1 MLKYKTFKASQNKG
15 INDPIFRF
23 LFFLF
28 YSSKKTKNILQYL
41 HNFLQKYT
49 YKFWLNLLFLYLN
62 NLGFKSY
69 KLTLVGCNKTQ
80 QECLRKDL
88 VTFYKTLIIYMAY
101 SILIF
106 GITFTLSIWRY
117 ISIYHIFYIAYKYF
131 LLYKEDHYSDL
142 AKHGQ
147 YNMVIFILGVI
158 IISITFNIFLLLN
171 KLINSKRYNLTIYF
185 LIILISIIFIK
196 LFTFLNTK
204 SNCSKWGIGLNNTN
218 VNKYKYTSEC
228 SIIIPK
234 KCPMDIYYGVMDFS
248 KLLKIDCKNTDNI
261 NARNLLLK
269 YLNFDNPSY
278 NFTKTNKFGYPN
290 SNIYSVFQFVNIR
303 HFNKKIISNILD
315 YDNKDN
321 LKYLNENN
329 KSEIILEFSN
339 NFKDAKISIDVN
351 FKSNLSKIRKLKE
364 NKNSKNDNV
373 LFIFLD
379 TLSRAHFQ
387 RTMKKTCKFLEKYMK
402 NNNLYSAYQFNKYH
416 SLGTNT
422 HPNVAA
428 MYFGF
433 PMSEKRGQ
441 NIIKYF
447 KDNGYITANI
457 GNICSKELFAVEK
470 KITSIYF
477 DRYDHENIA
486 MWCDPNYYDRRN
498 PYPINKGE
506 FSVIRRCLYGKEVHE
521 YVFEYAKDFWK
532 KYKKNRKFS
541 RLSFIEGHEIT
552 GEVIKYLDEPLYQFL
567 NEFIEKGY
575 LNNTSIIIASD
586 HGLHYGIYI
595 NTQREDALIENFLP
609 LLIFILPN
617 ERNNKINLKE
627 LYINQDKFITSF
639 DIYNTLL
646 FMAEGNKNSS
656 HNSKYGNSLL
666 DYINSKGRNCSKYKI
681 EEKYCKCLNKK

>member
-1 MLKYKTFKASQNKG
+1 
-15 INDPIFRF
+15 
-23 LFFLF
+23 
-28 YSSKKTKNILQYL
+28 
-41 HNFLQKYT
+41 
-49 YKFWLNLLFLYLN
+49 
-62 NLGFKSY
+62 
-69 KLTLVGCNKTQ
+69 
-80 QECLRKDL
+80 
-88 VTFYKTLIIYMAY
+88 
-101 SILIF
+101 
-106 GITFTLSIWRY
+106 
-117 ISIYHIFYIAYKYF
+117 
-131 LLYKEDHYSDL
+131 
-142 AKHGQ
+142 
-147 YNMVIFILGVI
+147 
-158 IISITFNIFLLLN
+158 
-171 KLINSKRYNLTIYF
+171 
-185 LIILISIIFIK
+185 
-196 LFTFLNTK
+196 
-204 SNCSKWGIGLNNTN
+204 
-218 VNKYKYTSEC
+218 
-228 SIIIPK
+228 
-234 KCPMDIYYGVMDFS
+234 
-248 KLLKIDCKNTDNI
+248 
-261 NARNLLLK
+261 
-269 YLNFDNPSY
+269 
-278 NFTKTNKFGYPN
+278 
-290 SNIYSVFQFVNIR
+290 
-303 HFNKKIISNILD
+303 
-315 YDNKDN
+315 
-321 LKYLNENN
+321 
-329 KSEIILEFSN
+329 
-339 NFKDAKISIDVN
+339 
-351 FKSNLSKIRKLKE
+351 
-364 NKNSKNDNV
+364 
-373 LFIFLD
+373 
-379 TLSRAHFQ
+379 
-387 RTMKKTCKFLEKYMK
+387 
-402 NNNLYSAYQFNKYH
+402 
-416 SLGTNT
+416 
-422 HPNVAA
+422 

-609 LLIFILPN
+609 LLIFVLPN

-639 DIYNTLL
+639 DIYNTLK

-656 HNSKYGNSLL
+656 HNSKYGNSLF

>member
-1 MLKYKTFKASQNKG
+1 
-15 INDPIFRF
+15 
-23 LFFLF
+23 
-28 YSSKKTKNILQYL
+28 
-41 HNFLQKYT
+41 
-49 YKFWLNLLFLYLN
+49 
-62 NLGFKSY
+62 
-69 KLTLVGCNKTQ
+69 
-80 QECLRKDL
+80 
-88 VTFYKTLIIYMAY
+88 
-101 SILIF
+101 
-106 GITFTLSIWRY
+106 
-117 ISIYHIFYIAYKYF
+117 
-131 LLYKEDHYSDL
+131 
-142 AKHGQ
+142 
-147 YNMVIFILGVI
+147 
-158 IISITFNIFLLLN
+158 
-171 KLINSKRYNLTIYF
+171 
-185 LIILISIIFIK
+185 
-196 LFTFLNTK
+196 
-204 SNCSKWGIGLNNTN
+204 
-218 VNKYKYTSEC
+218 
-228 SIIIPK
+228 
-234 KCPMDIYYGVMDFS
+234 
-248 KLLKIDCKNTDNI
+248 
-261 NARNLLLK
+261 
-269 YLNFDNPSY
+269 
-278 NFTKTNKFGYPN
+278 
-290 SNIYSVFQFVNIR
+290 
-303 HFNKKIISNILD
+303 LD
-315 YDNKDN
+315 YDNKNN

-364 NKNSKNDNV
+364 NKNSIYDNV

-416 SLGTNT
+416 SIGTNT
-422 HPNVAA
+422 HSNVAA

-457 GNICSKELFAVEK
+457 GNICSKELFAVEE

-477 DRYDHENIA
+477 DKYDHENIA

-521 YVFEYAKDFWK
+521 YVFEYAKDFWE
-532 KYKKNRKFS
+532 KYKINRKFS

-552 GEVIKYLDEPLYQFL
+552 GEVIKYLDEPLYKFL
-567 NEFIEKGY
+567 NEFIENGY

-595 NTQREDALIENFLP
+595 NTKREDALIENFLP

-639 DIYNTLL
+639 DIYNTML
-646 FMAEGNKNSS
+646 FIAEGNKNLI
-656 HNSKYGNSLL
+656 HNSKYGNSLF

>member
-1 MLKYKTFKASQNKG
+1 
-15 INDPIFRF
+15 
-23 LFFLF
+23 
-28 YSSKKTKNILQYL
+28 
-41 HNFLQKYT
+41 
-49 YKFWLNLLFLYLN
+49 
-62 NLGFKSY
+62 
-69 KLTLVGCNKTQ
+69 
-80 QECLRKDL
+80 
-88 VTFYKTLIIYMAY
+88 
-101 SILIF
+101 
-106 GITFTLSIWRY
+106 
-117 ISIYHIFYIAYKYF
+117 
-131 LLYKEDHYSDL
+131 
-142 AKHGQ
+142 
-147 YNMVIFILGVI
+147 
-158 IISITFNIFLLLN
+158 
-171 KLINSKRYNLTIYF
+171 
-185 LIILISIIFIK
+185 
-196 LFTFLNTK
+196 
-204 SNCSKWGIGLNNTN
+204 
-218 VNKYKYTSEC
+218 
-228 SIIIPK
+228 
-234 KCPMDIYYGVMDFS
+234 
-248 KLLKIDCKNTDNI
+248 
-261 NARNLLLK
+261 
-269 YLNFDNPSY
+269 
-278 NFTKTNKFGYPN
+278 
-290 SNIYSVFQFVNIR
+290 
-303 HFNKKIISNILD
+303 
-315 YDNKDN
+315 
-321 LKYLNENN
+321 
-329 KSEIILEFSN
+329 
-339 NFKDAKISIDVN
+339 
-351 FKSNLSKIRKLKE
+351 
-364 NKNSKNDNV
+364 
-373 LFIFLD
+373 
-379 TLSRAHFQ
+379 
-387 RTMKKTCKFLEKYMK
+387 MK